1 MPPVPAVGA
10 GPGAAR
16 GTPLFAGRSGPGGY
30 EGEGRVAE
38 GRRGIVIGL
47 TGGIASG
54 KSTVAAM
61 FAELGAAIVSADAIA
76 REVVEPGEPALE
88 EIRAA
93 FGPEVLLPDGRLDRR
108 RLGAIVF
115 ADPERRRRLE
125 AILHPRIRARM
136 REQIEAAAG
145 TGRPVVAEIPLLFES
160 PASRALVDVTVVVY
174 VDREQQLARLISRD
188 GLTPAEAEARLA
200 AQLPLEEKARLAD
213 YVIDNRGQLEH
224 TRAQVVRVW
233 EELVQRADGGADR
246 PRQKEGRHH

>member
-1 MPPVPAVGA
+1 MAK
-10 GPGAAR
+10 
-16 GTPLFAGRSGPGGY
+16 
-30 EGEGRVAE
+30 

-61 FAELGAAIVSADAIA
+61 FAELGAAVVSADEIA

-88 EIRAA
+88 EIRTV

-136 REQIEAAAG
+136 RERIEAAAG
-145 TGRPVVAEIPLLFES
+145 AGRPVVAEIPLLFES
-160 PASRALVDVTVVVY
+160 PPSRALVDVTVVVY
-174 VDREQQLARLISRD
+174 VDREQQLARLVARD
-188 GLTPAEAEARLA
+188 GLSPAEAEARLA

-213 YVIDNRGQLEH
+213 YVIDNRGGLEH
-224 TRAQVVRVW
+224 TRAQVRRVW
-233 EELVQRADGGADR
+233 EELVQGADGGPDR
-246 PRQKEGRHH
+246 PRQKESGHR